1 MLIFITSQNVWIE
14 ICHYCYH
21 HCHCNI
27 WLNFYCKQDLRNY
40 YIFLVSTNYI
50 DRESDLI
57 FVYFLLISSMFSPF
71 FSCQVFSSTCLGVIF
86 SPVQRYFSFSSPS
99 SYNSSFVI
107 LISSWNVGSVNW
119 QKWMMISRSFFPP
132 PHHQFFMIM

>member
-27 WLNFYCKQDLRNY
+27 WLNFYRKQDLRNC

-57 FVYFLLISSMFSPF
+57 SVYFLLISSMFSLF
-71 FSCQVFSSTCLGVIF
+71 FLV
-86 SPVQRYFSFSSPS
+86 RYFHLRVWVLFSLLFSVISPPLPPS
-99 SYNSSFVI
+99 PTTLVLLYWLVVEMLVQWI
-107 LISSWNVGSVNW
+107 D
-119 QKWMMISRSFFPP
+119 RSGWWFRVLPP
-132 PHHQFFMIM
+132 PHQFFMIM